1 MENQLEQLEDSV
13 KRLVIQFNSLLAEKH
28 QLTQQPATA
37 KEQLHKQNEDFQLER
52 ERIRSQHDKEKF
64 HLQESMQTT
73 IDGLIAE
80 KNRTTSVVKAS
91 SDELLRLLQRLP
103 QMQEDLNG

>member
-1 MENQLEQLEDSV
+1 MENQLEQLEDGV

-28 QLTQQPATA
+28 KLTQQLATV
-37 KEQLHKQNEDFQLER
+37 KEELHKQSEDFQIER
-52 ERIRSQHDKEKF
+52 ERIRSQHEQEKF

-80 KNRTTSVVKAS
+80 KNRYTSVVKAS
-91 SDELLRLLQRLP
+91 SDELRRLLQRLP

>member
-1 MENQLEQLEDSV
+1 MENQLEQLEDGV

-28 QLTQQPATA
+28 QLTQQLATA

-52 ERIRSQHDKEKF
+52 ERIRSQHEKEKF

-80 KNRTTSVVKAS
+80 KNRYTSVVKAS
-91 SDELLRLLQRLP
+91 SDELRRLLQRLP